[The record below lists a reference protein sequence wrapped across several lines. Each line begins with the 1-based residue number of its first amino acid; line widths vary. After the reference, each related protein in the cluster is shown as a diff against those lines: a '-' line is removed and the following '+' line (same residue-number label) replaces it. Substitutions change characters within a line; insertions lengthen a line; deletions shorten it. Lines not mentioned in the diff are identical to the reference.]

1 MVTGRRQVLGMLAAG
16 AVWPAGVALATP
28 GLAEVQRALASLG
41 LDPGPADGAWGP
53 RTAAAVAAFAAHR
66 GLAFDGTLTDEIA
79 TDAVGYVLPLPQA
92 VGLELRA
99 VGGRFPSADSLTLDD
114 PEPGAFTLRL
124 RAGDYDTVDYRG
136 KTDPFNSARALGM
149 AKQRAEIAGQTL
161 RVGRPWTVDFDV
173 WASGPEVGTFFQVH
187 RGDNS
192 AHVLAYPGAMRF
204 SAGEMWQN
212 VALLRAD
219 WYGVWQPM
227 RVMFRPETD
236 DSSVYRIWVS
246 GELVLDTEG
255 QPVDF
260 PFDNDEGATL
270 HFGMYRGQ
278 SGTPAEV
285 RFRNIA
291 LNDGDLGPPAAG

>member
-1 MVTGRRQVLGMLAAG
+1 MARRRDVLGMLAAG
-16 AVWPAGVALATP
+16 AAWPAGLALAAP

-53 RTAAAVAAFAAHR
+53 RTAAAVEVFAAHR

-79 TDAVGYVLPLPQA
+79 TEAVGYVLPLPR
-92 VGLELRA
+92 VEGLEVRA

-114 PEPGAFTLRL
+114 PEPGAFALRL

-136 KTDPFNSARALGM
+136 RTDPFNSARALGM

-161 RVGRPWTVDFDV
+161 PVGRPWTVDFEV

-187 RGDNS
+187 RGDTS
-192 AHVLAYPGAMRF
+192 AHLFAYPGAMRF
-204 SAGEMWQN
+204 SAGELWQN
-212 VALLRAD
+212 VALVRAD
-219 WYGVWQPM
+219 WFGAWQQV

-236 DSSVYRIWVS
+236 DTSVYRIWV
-246 GELVLDTEG
+246 GGVPVLDTEG
-255 QPVDF
+255 QKVDF
-260 PFDNDEGATL
+260 PFDREEGATL

-278 SGTPAEV
+278 SDRPAEV
-285 RFRNIA
+285 RFRGIV
-291 LNDGDLGPPAAG
+291 LREGDLGPPGAE